1 MEESG
6 GGWRRLED
14 AGRGSLT
21 AQCRGR
27 VPAEC
32 GGRWWCACS
41 QCNLLLL
48 LLFSSF
54 SSSSS
59 PLPPL
64 LALATCILA
73 EGRRVE
79 AWGISLFRC
88 WAGTSPSICTWKFPL
103 GFSPKI
109 YIFFAVSQC
118 TASPGRAAQ
127 DLAPSL
133 LKQLPMRTRCPAV
146 PAALRTPRVWCRHC
160 MACHGFFGSLP
171 RISPISLLP
180 VLVRLELA
188 PNENRVTCGDL
199 RVRPN
204 QRVLPEASQIQVIFF
219 SFGS

>member
-103 GFSPKI
+103 GFSLKI
-109 YIFFAVSQC
+109 YIF
-118 TASPGRAAQ
+118 
-127 DLAPSL
+127 LPSL
-133 LKQLPMRTRCPAV
+133 SAPPPLAE
-146 PAALRTPRVWCRHC
+146 
-160 MACHGFFGSLP
+160 LP
-171 RISPISLLP
+171 RILPPPCSSNSPCGRGAPLCLQLSEPPGSGAGIAWLAMAFLGPCQGFLQFPSCLCWFGWNWLLMKTESPAVTSVCAQISGSSP
-180 VLVRLELA
+180 
-188 PNENRVTCGDL
+188 
-199 RVRPN
+199 RP
-204 QRVLPEASQIQVIFF
+204 AKSQ
-219 SFGS
+219 